1 MKIITE
7 SVSPQYTLIERKVI
21 QIKTKLLI
29 PEQKLAKYATGLAIS
44 GEHKGNLVLY
54 MSYDQIEID
63 SFEKK
68 LVLVP
73 TLHVI
78 CQVEPEEHEEAVDP
92 YALPVKKEPWLNLKD

>member
-1 MKIITE
+1 
-7 SVSPQYTLIERKVI
+7 
-21 QIKTKLLI
+21 
-29 PEQKLAKYATGLAIS
+29 
-44 GEHKGNLVLY
+44 